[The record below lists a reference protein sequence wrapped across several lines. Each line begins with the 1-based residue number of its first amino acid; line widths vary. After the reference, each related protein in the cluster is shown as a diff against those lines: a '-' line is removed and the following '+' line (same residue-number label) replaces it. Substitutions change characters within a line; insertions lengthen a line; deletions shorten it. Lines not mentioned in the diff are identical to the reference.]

1 MLDVKRLKV
10 WYVHS
15 VDIFHALRRF
25 TMRSSTALK
34 IINTI
39 LSSKQLPIS
48 RPTFRQECTQSKLKV
63 NWNDSKDWTQLIES
77 TMLDE
82 IWRRCLPKEVLSV
95 GPDYILLNR
104 KNKSLSNFLKW
115 NLIHFCHRKLIIFSI
130 VESML
135 TIKDTSYI
143 VVYKWKNGI
152 DFLPNE
158 ITVLIVAHFYRF

>member
-1 MLDVKRLKV
+1 MFTP
-10 WYVHS
+10 S
-15 VDIFHALRRF
+15 IFF
-25 TMRSSTALK
+25 TLYGVLLWGPQPRWK

-39 LSSKQLPIS
+39 LSSKQFPIS
-48 RPTFRQECTQSKLKV
+48 RPTFRQECTQSKLRLMV
-63 NWNDSKDWTQLIES
+63 NWNGSKDWPQLIES
-77 TMLDE
+77 TMQDKILG
-82 IWRRCLPKEVLSV
+82 RCFIKELLSV
-95 GPDYILLNR
+95 GPDYILLST

-115 NLIHFCHRKLIIFSI
+115 NLIHFCHRKLIIVSV